1 MRIGFNLPQ
10 IGPAASPDGMVR
22 VARRAEELGYDSVWV
37 TERLLFPTNPQ
48 TPYMATPDGSL
59 PEAYKISFDPIESLT
74 FVAGQTSRIGLGTS
88 VLDIPYYNPVM
99 LARRLTTLD
108 VLSNGRLR
116 LGLGQGWS
124 QDEFDAV
131 GASMKGRGKRADEFL
146 SVLKAIWTTDPVEF
160 KGEFYQVPKSIIQ
173 PKPVQK
179 PHPPIW
185 IGGES
190 PPALRR
196 AGQLGDAWYPI
207 GTNPQFP
214 VGSIQ
219 EYTEYRDRV
228 RDNARKAGRD
238 PDTMDF
244 AYSISWNNQTE
255 AEMVNGERR
264 ILTGTPVQLADD
276 VKRLEE
282 LGVNHLLLN
291 FQSETLDA
299 TLARMDDFASKVRPL
314 I

>member
-1 MRIGFNLPQ
+1 M
-10 IGPAASPDGMVR
+10 AR

-74 FVAGQTSRIGLGTS
+74 YVAGQTSRIGLGTS

-108 VLSNGRLR
+108 VLSGGRLR
-116 LGLGQGWS
+116 VGLGQGWS
-124 QDEFDAV
+124 KDEFDAV

-179 PHPPIW
+179 PHPPIYLAAFTPS
-185 IGGES
+185 GMK
-190 PPALRR
+190 R
-196 AGQLGDAWYPI
+196 AATMANGW
-207 GTNPQFP
+207 FP
-214 VGSIQ
+214 VAMPGLKEMVEGFRGMVQ
-219 EYTEYRDRV
+219 Q
-228 RDNARKAGRD
+228 AGRD
-238 PDTMDF
+238 PADLDLVVRANLAVTD
-244 AYSISWNNQTE
+244 QPQ
-255 AEMVNGERR
+255 GEGRFTFVGSEDE
-264 ILTGTPVQLADD
+264 IKQDIVAM
-276 VKRLEE
+276 KE
-282 LGVNHLLLN
+282 LGAAELFFDPTFSPDGASVEG
-291 FQSETLDA
+291 F
-299 TLARMDDFASKVRPL
+299 LARMEKMRELVSVAVAG
-314 I
+314 

>member
-10 IGPAASPDGMVR
+10 IGPAASPEAMVR

-37 TERLLFPTNPQ
+37 IERLLFPTDPQ
-48 TPYMATPDGSL
+48 TPYVATPDGSL
-59 PEAYKISFDPIESLT
+59 PEVYKIVFDPIESLT
-74 FVAGQTSRIGLGTS
+74 FVAGQTSRIGRGTS

-116 LGLGQGWS
+116 VGLGQGWS

-179 PHPPIW
+179 PHPPIYLGSFTPSGMKRAATMANGW
-185 IGGES
+185 NPVAMPGLKEMVEGFKGIVQQAGRNPADLDVVVRANIVVTDQPQGEG
-190 PPALRR
+190 RF
-196 AGQLGDAWYPI
+196 
-207 GTNPQFP
+207 TF
-214 VGSIQ
+214 VGSEDEIKQ
-219 EYTEYRDRV
+219 DIV
-228 RDNARKAGRD
+228 AMK
-238 PDTMDF
+238 
-244 AYSISWNNQTE
+244 
-255 AEMVNGERR
+255 
-264 ILTGTPVQLADD
+264 
-276 VKRLEE
+276 E
-282 LGVNHLLLN
+282 LG
-291 FQSETLDA
+291 A
-299 TLARMDDFASKVRPL
+299 TELFFDPTFSPEGASVDGFLSRMEKMRELVSVAVGG
-314 I
+314 